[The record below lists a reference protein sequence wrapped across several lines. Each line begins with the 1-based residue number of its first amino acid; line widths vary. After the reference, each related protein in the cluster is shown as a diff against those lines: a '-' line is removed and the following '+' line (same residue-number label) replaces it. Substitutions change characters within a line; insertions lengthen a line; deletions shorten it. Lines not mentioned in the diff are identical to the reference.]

1 MPQLTRQAPQYRSV
15 SRGRRLAYPSKATA
29 APPVL
34 QDAPQAERDSRAAS
48 PSGRVDQQDMAESH
62 TPSFNWLK
70 QWCAWAQ
77 HGVDRRLVLRESRK
91 YLCQQQR
98 VS

>member
-1 MPQLTRQAPQYRSV
+1 VPQLTRQAPQYRSV

-70 QWCAWAQ
+70 QWCAWAPR
-77 HGVDRRLVLRESRK
+77 GFDRRLVLRESRK
-91 YLCQQQR
+91 YLCQQ
-98 VS
+98 